1 MNTDREDWGALE
13 SLYLKG
19 EQLTAAERE
28 VLLQERSA
36 TDHLRSRLWA
46 LWSQGD
52 RTESFLA
59 ANVLSNFTVFADG
72 RTGAEAVRYQPGQLV
87 ARRFEVDEF
96 LGEGGMGSVYRA
108 RDTILG
114 REVALKI
121 LQWSGVGE
129 ENPAAGRPGSSHHI
143 GTESSRNLHAA

>member
-1 MNTDREDWGALE
+1 MNTDQEDWGALE

-36 TDHLRSRLWA
+36 SDHLRSRLWA
-46 LWSQGD
+46 LWRQGD

-72 RTGAEAVRYQPGQLV
+72 RTGGEATRYQPGQLV
-87 ARRFEVDEF
+87 GNRRFEVHEF
-96 LGEGGMGSVYRA
+96 LVRA
-108 RDTILG
+108 EWVRCTG
-114 REVALKI
+114 RRTRRWAEK
-121 LQWSGVGE
+121 W
-129 ENPAAGRPGSSHHI
+129 R
-143 GTESSRNLHAA
+143 